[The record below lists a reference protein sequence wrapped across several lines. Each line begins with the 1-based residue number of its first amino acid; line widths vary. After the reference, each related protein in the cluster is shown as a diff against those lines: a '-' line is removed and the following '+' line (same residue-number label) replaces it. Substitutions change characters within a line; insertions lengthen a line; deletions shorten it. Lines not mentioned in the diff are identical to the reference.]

1 MAWIQYLNLGY
12 KYGIRTS
19 FNTKKNIE
27 NVAKEK
33 NISESKLIENA
44 IIEYLK
50 YYYDYKI
57 ILKAEERLK
66 KRWRII
72 FYWWSK
78 KRFKYKMKVSITKTA
93 KKSLEKLDNTIQ
105 KRI

>member
-1 MAWIQYLNLGY
+1 MVLELPS
-12 KYGIRTS
+12 TL
-19 FNTKKNIE
+19 KKNIE
-27 NVAKEK
+27 NIAKEK

-66 KRWRII
+66 KGEELYSIDEV
-72 FYWWSK
+72 K
-78 KRFKYKMKVSITKTA
+78 KDLNI
-93 KKSLEKLDNTIQ
+93 KL
-105 KRI
+105 K

>member
-1 MAWIQYLNLGY
+1 MAWIQYLNLGD

-27 NVAKEK
+27 NIAKEK

-44 IIEYLK
+44 IIEYLED
-50 YYYDYKI
+50 YYDYKI

-66 KRWRII
+66 KGEELYSIDEV
-72 FYWWSK
+72 K
-78 KRFKYKMKVSITKTA
+78 KDLNIKWK
-93 KKSLEKLDNTIQ
+93 
-105 KRI
+105 